1 MRNWFRRRR
10 VARDKCRQR
19 SSYRPTVEGLEERTL
34 LSVTLS
40 PISNQSIP
48 SGKTLILPLSSTTSD
63 GGAVTYT
70 ITSSDTNVTHQL
82 HTGNSFVKIS
92 VANFGDM
99 VFELFN
105 DLTPQTVNTIG
116 DLIKSDFYNGLTFH
130 RVVSGFVIQGG
141 DPAGNGTGNPG
152 FSFDDE
158 FNSNAIFSGSGQL
171 ALANSG
177 KDTNGSQF
185 FVTIGAQRALDFN
198 HAIFG
203 QLVEGFNVLNA
214 IAAVPVDANS
224 KPLTPVTISS
234 AEFVPDPTDGVVT
247 LGSSVGFTGTATIT
261 VTATEGTST
270 STQTFTVHGVAD
282 TQNDP
287 PILGSIADQVTP
299 VNTPIT
305 FTLRGTDLESDQLT
319 FEALENDN
327 GATNATITVTP
338 ASNNSATVTVT
349 PNTGFSGPI
358 HLKVGVKDPNA
369 TNRNEP
375 GSDPFDT
382 QNITI
387 GVGDQA
393 LTAGTTT
400 TTINATEGAAVTNV
414 TVGTFTDADTTSTAA
429 DFTATVN
436 WGEGDLTVPPAP
448 LTAATITKGANGVY
462 TITASKPSAYREAGF
477 FTVKVSVTDKL
488 GATLNLTPQATV
500 ADAALSATGVPVS
513 ATQGGAL
520 TNVTV
525 ASFTDAN
532 TKATVADF
540 NATINWGDGQTTTG
554 TIVAGSAAGSFLVQ
568 GSHTYNTHG
577 SLPINVTIN
586 DSKPVND
593 VPGSTAT
600 ASTTATIA
608 VPTNEAFVT
617 NLYRDILGR
626 TPDSGGLNYFSTILN
641 NNLVNRSQ
649 VTLAIETSVE
659 ARISQVE
666 KLYAALLNRVA
677 DQNGLNNSVLFLEH
691 GGSMIQL
698 REVITVSP
706 EYFQTRG
713 SSSNSSFLDAL
724 ANDAVGHTADSTTKA
739 DELGLL
745 NIGVPR
751 TTMVDIYFSLQ
762 EAQRLIV
769 AGYYKQ
775 FLNRS
780 PDPGAQIA
788 FVNAMQHNIPEE
800 LVVMVIGG
808 SDEYFSLA

>member
-1 MRNWFRRRR
+1 MRNWFRRRSVVR
-10 VARDKCRQR
+10 GKSFERAG
-19 SSYRPTVEGLEERTL
+19 YRPTVEGLEERTL

-40 PISNQSIP
+40 PISNQTIP
-48 SGKTLILPLSSTTSD
+48 SGKTLIVPLASTTSD

-70 ITSSDTNVTHQL
+70 ITSSDANVTHQL

-141 DPAGNGTGNPG
+141 DPAGNGTGGPG

-214 IAAVPVDANS
+214 IAAAPVDANS
-224 KPLTPVTISS
+224 KPLTPVTITS

-247 LGSSVGFTGTATIT
+247 LGASAGFTGTATIT

-287 PILGSIADQVTP
+287 PILGPVSDQVTP
-299 VNTPIT
+299 INTPLT
-305 FTLRGTDLESDQLT
+305 FTVTGTDLESDQLT

-338 ASNNSATVTVT
+338 VSNNSATVKVT

-358 HLKVGVKDPNA
+358 HLKIGVKDPNA
-369 TNRNEP
+369 TSRNEP
-375 GSDPFDT
+375 GTDPFDT

-393 LTAGTTT
+393 LTGTPAPF
-400 TTINATEGAAVTNV
+400 NATEGAAVTSV
-414 TVGTFTDADTTSTAA
+414 VVGTFTDADTTSTAA

-436 WGEGDLTVPPAP
+436 WGEGDRNVPPAP
-448 LTAATITKGANGVY
+448 LTTATISKGANGVY
-462 TITASKPSAYREAGF
+462 TITATKPSGYREAGF

-488 GATLNLTPQATV
+488 GATANISTQATV
-500 ADAALSATGVPVS
+500 ADAALSASGVPVS
-513 ATQGGAL
+513 ASQGGAL

-525 ASFTDAN
+525 ANFTDAN
-532 TKATVADF
+532 TKATIADF
-540 NATINWGDGQTTTG
+540 NATINWGDGQTTAG
-554 TIVAGSAAGSFLVQ
+554 TIVAGSTAGSFSVQ
-568 GSHTYNTHG
+568 GSHTYNTQG

-608 VPTNEAFVT
+608 VPTNEVFVT
-617 NLYRDILGR
+617 DLYRDILNR
-626 TPDSGGLNYFSTILN
+626 TPDGGGLNYFSTILN

-677 DQNGLNNSVLFLEH
+677 DQDGLNSSVLFLEH

-713 SSSNSSFLDAL
+713 SSSNSTFLDAL

-739 DELGLL
+739 NELGLL

-751 TTMVDIYFSLQ
+751 TQMVDIYFSLQ
-762 EAQRLIV
+762 EAQRLII

-775 FLNRS
+775 LLARS